1 MKNILIAV
9 NSFKECANAV
19 EVSKLFNKYLDK
31 SLFKVIQKPISDG
44 GDGFLEVCK
53 FSFGLEILTYQIT
66 TPYDNSYM
74 DSQVGLD
81 RKSRTLYIESAEVLG
96 LKRIPLTKRQP
107 LSLNSKGLGD
117 LLLLIKEDIEQL
129 KFEANKVIIG
139 VGGTGTMD
147 LGLGMCSRFG
157 LKLFNSYGSELEVFP
172 EYFYEASEIDFEPA
186 KLHFDIE
193 IILDVDN
200 PLLGVGGG
208 IIYGKQKGA
217 SNTELEIIESG
228 WNKIVNIL
236 NKNKLTD
243 ITKELSG
250 AGGGLP
256 VGLGL
261 FQNSVEKQANDF
273 ISTDLKINNNESLI
287 EMVITGEGS
296 FDEQSLMGKGADT
309 IISMF
314 EKESIPVV
322 LCCGKID
329 DKVSEKLSMNVFP
342 IELSR
347 YYNSVEESI
356 YYFEESI
363 KFACD
368 EIAGMTDI
376 LTKIS

>member
-1 MKNILIAV
+1 
-9 NSFKECANAV
+9 
-19 EVSKLFNKYLDK
+19 
-31 SLFKVIQKPISDG
+31 
-44 GDGFLEVCK
+44 
-53 FSFGLEILTYQIT
+53 
-66 TPYDNSYM
+66 
-74 DSQVGLD
+74 
-81 RKSRTLYIESAEVLG
+81 
-96 LKRIPLTKRQP
+96 
-107 LSLNSKGLGD
+107 
-117 LLLLIKEDIEQL
+117 
-129 KFEANKVIIG
+129 
-139 VGGTGTMD
+139 MD

-186 KLHFDIE
+186 KLPFEIE
-193 IILDVDN
+193 IILDVN
-200 PLLGVGGG
+200 NSLLGNHGG

-217 SNTELEIIESG
+217 SNTELEMIESG